1 MNKALLLGIL
11 CICLFFLPSYAH
23 EPLPYNKITWEVNTA
38 VTVRQLDILKQLL
51 AADSLKAGIGFDELR
66 IVRAGGE
73 SEAGLQT
80 TVSLLRWNTA
90 RQEWKKETL
99 PALPVVLKKPGVLLY
114 ENKVYVAGGTTT
126 TGPADGMYMLD
137 LQQPDA
143 WKPMPPMPVPS
154 IYPQLLVQSNG
165 EYPCIYVLG
174 EQPGRNMMI
183 YDLSKGIWTVAPL
196 RDDAGLLPAAPLSG
210 IATGSTY
217 LLFAPGSLAVSD
229 SSYRQLW
236 MYNTITKRMSI
247 AGSSRFMSGR
257 NYLLKDEGQLWLASQ
272 NEQGGFTLY
281 KGTIVYP
288 GFFSI
293 WDYAV
298 LAAYLLFTVFIGL
311 AFAGKQQSTADY
323 FKGGGK
329 VPGWA
334 VGVSILGS
342 HLSAIT
348 FMSVPAKTYATN
360 WNYFF
365 LMMSVILVVPLVNR
379 YFIPF
384 YRRLNI
390 TSAYEYLD
398 KRFNYKVRFIASLLY
413 IVLQLGRLAIV
424 LLLPSIALT
433 VITGIDVNVCILL
446 MGVVTVFYTFKGGIK
461 AVIWTDVI
469 QVFVLLGGAFLC
481 VLYIP
486 TKLPADAATIYQHIT
501 DNGKF
506 RMFDGTFDLS
516 TPNFWVVFIGGWT
529 LNFILFSSD
538 QTTVQRYLTTKDEAT
553 AKQSARIGAWIT
565 IPAGLIFLSIGT
577 LLYLFYYYHPE
588 KVNISLDKQDSIF
601 PWYIV
606 SELPVGVTGLLI
618 AGIFAAAMSTLSSSL
633 NSVSTAFITDF
644 YKVLFTQKTD
654 LRYLRAAKVTTALVG
669 MLSTGLAL
677 FMAHRGVVS
686 LWDQFNT
693 ILGLFTGGIGGVFLL
708 GIFTKRANAAGAI
721 GGLLVSGIGQYFINK
736 YTPLNFLLYAFTG
749 LIICFVTGWLISIC
763 FPGSQKNTAG
773 LTAMSTLKE
782 ESVLV

>member
-11 CICLFFLPSYAH
+11 CICIFTLPSYAH
-23 EPLPYNKITWEVNTA
+23 QPVSYNKITWEASNA
-38 VTVRQLDILKQLL
+38 VTVRQSGIFKQLL
-51 AADSLKAGIGFDELR
+51 VADSLKAGIGFDELR
-66 IVRAGGE
+66 IVCAGGE
-73 SEAGLQT
+73 NKAGLQT
-80 TVSLLRWNTA
+80 AVSLLTWDAVRE
-90 RQEWKKETL
+90 EWVASAL
-99 PALPVVLKKPGVLLY
+99 PALPVALKDPGVLLY
-114 ENKVYVAGGTTT
+114 ENKVYVAGGATT
-126 TGPADGMYMLD
+126 TGAVGGMYTLD
-137 LQQPDA
+137 LLQPHV
-143 WKPMPPMPVPS
+143 WKQLSPLPVS
-154 IYPQLLVQSNG
+154 CIRPQLLVQSNG

-174 EQPGRNMMI
+174 GQPNPGMMV
-183 YDLSKGIWTVAPL
+183 YDLRKGSWTATPL
-196 RDDAGLLPAAPLSG
+196 GEDARLLPAATLSG

-217 LLFAPGSLAVSD
+217 LLFAPASVTAAD
-229 SSYRQLW
+229 SSHRQLW
-236 MYNTITKRMSI
+236 IYNTITKRMSI
-247 AGSSRFMSGR
+247 AGDARFLSNQ
-257 NYLLKDEGQLWLASQ
+257 NYLLKDQGNLWLASK
-272 NEQGGFTLY
+272 NENGIFALH
-281 KGTIVYP
+281 KGMITYP
-288 GFFSI
+288 SFFSI
-293 WDYAV
+293 WDYVV
-298 LAAYLLFTVFIGL
+298 LAVYLLFTVFIGL

-486 TKLPADAATIYQHIT
+486 TQLPADAATIYQHIA

-506 RMFDGTFDLS
+506 KMFDGTFDFS
-516 TPNFWVVFIGGWT
+516 TPNFWVVVIGGWT

-644 YKVLFTQKTD
+644 YKILFTQKTD
-654 LRYLRAAKVTTALVG
+654 LRYLRAAKITTALVG

-721 GGLLVSGIGQYFINK
+721 GGLLISGTGQYFISK
-736 YTPLNFLLYAFTG
+736 YTSLNFLLYAFTG
-749 LIICFVTGWLISIC
+749 LIICFVAGWVISIC
-763 FPGSQKNTAG
+763 FPGSQKNTEG

-782 ESVLV
+782 GSVLA